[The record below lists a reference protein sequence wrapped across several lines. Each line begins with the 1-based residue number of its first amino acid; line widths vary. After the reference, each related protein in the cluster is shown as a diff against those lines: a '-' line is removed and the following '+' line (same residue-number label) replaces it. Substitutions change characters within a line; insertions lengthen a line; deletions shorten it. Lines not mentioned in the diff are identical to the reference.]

1 MNHLF
6 NKFRGDILGL
16 VWLAMGVF
24 VALAL
29 MSYHPMDPSFNSTGS
44 VHRVA
49 NYCGYFGSFMA
60 DIFYQCLGASAWLIV
75 ISFFRISWICFLNRE
90 RSFNGSR
97 WVWSILLFATSC
109 SLIGLYFPNTRMF
122 AQQIPA
128 AGLLG
133 MMVSKGLVRIFNF
146 AGVAVILWTATIVL
160 LIFYSEHTLKDLLFL
175 PSAFLKLIA
184 TKSRKKIKGL
194 LSLEFLPSFRES
206 QTVGESVDTNIFLK
220 GKKIPPER
228 GGRSLFAIK
237 NESGKIAS
245 SLAQKLPLKS
255 FATETPKNLDNSLF
269 PTKLGE
275 NQTEE
280 PALSGF
286 LVNRTTNMTK
296 RHNVGVSKR
305 AIERVENWS
314 LPKLSILADPP
325 PGRNLL
331 DEKEVKI
338 KAKILI
344 DKLGQFSIRGNVV
357 GIKPGPAI
365 TMFEFKPAADVK
377 ISKITDLADD
387 LSLALSSESVRIIA
401 PIPGRDVVGI
411 ETSNPHRETVFLKDI
426 LMQEE
431 FWDEEMKLPIALGR
445 QADGEPKVVDLR
457 KMPHMLVAGST
468 GSGKSVFVV
477 GFLAGLLFR
486 HSPKTLRLILVD
498 PKQVDLAAFSH
509 CPHLIM
515 PPIREPQKAVG
526 ALKWAIREM
535 EKRYRSMSKFGARGL
550 EAFNEIVSKLSGP
563 ELAQHEKFQSELAGA
578 ARLDDYYYEAQPYL
592 VIVVEEFGDLMAV
605 DKSNV
610 ENSVVRL
617 AQMARACGIHLIL
630 AMQSPRR
637 DVVTGLIKTN
647 IPGRVSF
654 KVASKMDSRIIL
666 DESGAERLLTRGD
679 MLYLAPGVAKPE
691 RHHGAYVSEAELTQL
706 TEHWATQSEPVFD
719 PLAMKI
725 LEGNG
730 GGYDLS
736 DELGGNQGTESE
748 FDDRYD
754 EILAYVAGLKEIS
767 ASLIQRRFRIGYP
780 RAARLI
786 EMFEAEGVVGPS
798 SGSKPRQVLVGP
810 IA

>member
-6 NKFRGDILGL
+6 KKFRGDILGL
-16 VWLAMGVF
+16 VWLALGVF

-44 VHRVA
+44 VHKVA

-90 RSFNGSR
+90 SNFNGSR

-128 AGLLG
+128 AGLVG

-146 AGVAVILWTATIVL
+146 AGVAVILWTATAVL
-160 LIFYSEHTLKDLLFL
+160 LIFYSEQTLKDLLFL

-184 TKSRKKIKGL
+184 TKSRKKLKGL
-194 LSLEFLPSFRES
+194 LSLKFLPSFRDS
-206 QTVGESVDTNIFLK
+206 HTGESVSSNIFLK
-220 GKKIPPER
+220 GEKENTER
-228 GGRSLFAIK
+228 GARSLFAIK
-237 NESGKIAS
+237 NEGGKSAAP
-245 SLAQKLPLKS
+245 LPQKSPAKL
-255 FATETPKNLDNSLF
+255 FATEASPRVDNSLF
-269 PTKLGE
+269 SAKLGE
-275 NQTEE
+275 NQSEE

-286 LVNRTTNMTK
+286 LVNRTTNVAK

-305 AIERVENWS
+305 TIERVENWS

-498 PKQVDLAAFSH
+498 PKQVDLASFSH

-563 ELAQHEKFQSELAGA
+563 ELAQHEKFHSELSGA
-578 ARLDDYYYEAQPYL
+578 ARLDDYYYEVQPYL

-691 RHHGAYVSEAELTQL
+691 RHHGAYVSEAELSQL

-736 DELGGNQGTESE
+736 DELQGNQSADSD

-786 EMFEAEGVVGPS
+786 EMFEAEGVIGPS